1 MSDVIDHSDISVAGE
16 VNYLVSSRD
25 SLGYPISQTLGK
37 IVYFPSP
44 DEFTKS
50 IHPAINEKISPLFER
65 LSCRAT
71 TNPPDK
77 EHTGPQGGMH
87 EGLPRIPRV

>member
-25 SLGYPISQTLGK
+25 SLGYPISQILGK
-37 IVYFPSP
+37 IGYFAST

-50 IHPAINEKISPLFER
+50 MHPAINEKN
-65 LSCRAT
+65 LSAFRT
-71 TNPPDK
+71 SLM
-77 EHTGPQGGMH
+77 QGYHQPTRQGAH
-87 EGLPRIPRV
+87 WSAGGNA